1 MSHRATLTA
10 ETFDDNVLDD
20 IDCEQ
25 IRAEGPTIL
34 RLLAVLGRSHALAV
48 LSEFADDAGPWR
60 FSDLQSRLG
69 VPSNTLSRRLS
80 ELVEFGLLT
89 RETQAA
95 VPPHVEYRAT
105 EKATE
110 LRPIL
115 QYLFLWASDHDPG
128 EGDVAVSNESR
139 TPK

>member
-1 MSHRATLTA
+1 MSHRGTLTA
-10 ETFDDNVLDD
+10 ETFDDTVLDD

-60 FSDLQSRLG
+60 FSELQSRLG

-89 RETQAA
+89 RETRAA

-110 LRPIL
+110 LRPVL
-115 QYLFLWASDHDPG
+115 QYLFLWAADHDPDEG
-128 EGDVAVSNESR
+128 EVAVSNEPR
-139 TPK
+139 TAK